1 MPKRNNIKRVESP
14 DLQGE
19 DSYVVIRTVE
29 WGVSKQLKPRMR
41 VAEDHVNRKQK
52 LLDRASEALDE
63 ASDDQKEAAQAAVEA
78 AQIAL
83 DEAESKLIAITE
95 DLIKKNLIEWNWVD
109 DDGNPLDS
117 PSQNGNVLDRL
128 SSDEVEFLGLAIGGQ
143 LEKNGSKTST
153 T

>member
-1 MPKRNNIKRVESP
+1 MPKRNNVKRIESP

-63 ASDDQKEAAQAAVEA
+63 ASDDQKETAQAAVEA

-95 DLIKKNLIEWNWVD
+95 DLVKKNFVEWNWVD
-109 DDGNPLDS
+109 DDGNPFDN
-117 PSQNGNVLDRL
+117 PSQNSEVLDRL
-128 SSDEVEFLGLAIGGQ
+128 SADEVEFLGLAIGGQ
-143 LEKNGSKTST
+143 LEKNGSQTST